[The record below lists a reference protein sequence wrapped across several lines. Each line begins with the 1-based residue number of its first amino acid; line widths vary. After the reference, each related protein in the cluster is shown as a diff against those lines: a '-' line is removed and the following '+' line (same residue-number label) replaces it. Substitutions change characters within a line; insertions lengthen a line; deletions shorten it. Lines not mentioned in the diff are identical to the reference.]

1 MTAIVEL
8 LPVAECFRHDGRVT
22 DWQRVG
28 KYVVDRRVELGFKTR
43 SDLASAVQVTA
54 RTLGDIENGRRG
66 NFDAVTIASLER
78 VLGWETGS
86 LKRIADGGEPQLR
99 GIGPERARGQMG
111 MTANALNVTATIT
124 AGGAQPG
131 DLDEIDMIV
140 ESTLSPERKLRAI
153 RQVLL
158 LRAQAQAEQAEARA
172 QHEAPA
178 PDAEASVEQ
187 S

>member
-1 MTAIVEL
+1 MTDTAEL

-66 NFDAVTIASLER
+66 NFDPVTIASLER

-99 GIGPERARGQMG
+99 GVGPERARGQMG
-111 MTANALNVTATIT
+111 TDE
-124 AGGAQPG
+124 P
-131 DLDEIDMIV
+131 DEIDMIV
-140 ESTLSPERKLRAI
+140 ESTMSPERKLRAI

-158 LRAQAQAEQAEARA
+158 LRAQAEQAEARA

-178 PDAEASVEQ
+178 PDAEASIEQ